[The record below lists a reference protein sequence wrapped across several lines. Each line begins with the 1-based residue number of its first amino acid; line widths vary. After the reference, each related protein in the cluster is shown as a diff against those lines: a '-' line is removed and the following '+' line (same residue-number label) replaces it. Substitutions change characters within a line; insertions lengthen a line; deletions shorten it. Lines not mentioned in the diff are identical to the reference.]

1 MKKCPRCGYEVKD
14 DEKYCPHCGLDLQ
27 GRYRPIKQKNKSMT
41 YLLYVIIFFSF
52 ILIPLA
58 YSRLLTG
65 LSSDINTLTEKR
77 VELEDIKDVS
87 ARSILG
93 TYDTLADFRQQF
105 TNVDSMVT
113 SIEDYETTLQAKGYT
128 FDKTY
133 QIVVFDNNN
142 VAFAL
147 TYTTKINDQLQ
158 LTVER
163 RYDRNHTYDREKVI
177 LKKTGV
183 NDFKDLLLN
192 EEENAIVKTFTGEQK
207 VTDQLMNDFS
217 ARQDEFEQKKEKLGH
232 YGIGNYDGR
241 SSFVAYRSQTTYYS
255 ELTYVRDMNK

>member
-1 MKKCPRCGYEVKD
+1 MKKCPRCGYDVKD

-27 GRYRPIKQKNKSMT
+27 ERYRPIQRKNKSMT

-52 ILIPLA
+52 IILPLA

-65 LSSDINTLTEKR
+65 LGNDLNTLTEEK
-77 VELEDIKDVS
+77 VELKDIKDVS
-87 ARSILG
+87 PTSIVG
-93 TYDTLADFRQQF
+93 AYDTLADFRQQF
-105 TNVDSMVT
+105 TNVDSMIS
-113 SIEDYETTLQAKGYT
+113 SIQDYETTLQAKGYT
-128 FDKTY
+128 FDKAY

-142 VAFAL
+142 VAYTL

-163 RYDRNHTYDREKVI
+163 QYDRSQTYDREKVI
-177 LKKTGV
+177 LKKVNV

-217 ARQDEFEQKKEKLGH
+217 LRQDEFEQKKEKLGH

-241 SSFVAYRSQTTYYS
+241 SSFVAYRKGTTYYS
-255 ELTYVRDMNK
+255 ELTHVRDMNK